1 MYRLSRSATADPGL
15 SSPIIASKP
24 RPPRHW
30 SHLRRQPS
38 TPHTPDFLQPAR
50 SPQAP
55 AQPSNQLFQTPYTT
69 AKLSLLTSPA
79 ASVHL
84 TALSPPTKVLKV
96 LPYMSWFP
104 YDSMRNVLS
113 TIHRT
118 FITFLRLSVMI
129 SRFNLVYST
138 GYGRDFER
146 HIIQGLGI
154 GYRRTYNISY
164 DMRQSRTTVFFRS
177 LH

>member
-1 MYRLSRSATADPGL
+1 LKPTRMYRLPRSATADPGL

-38 TPHTPDFLQPAR
+38 TPHTPGFLQPAR

-55 AQPSNQLFQTPYTT
+55 AQPSNQLSQTPYTT

-84 TALSPPTKVLKV
+84 TALSPPTKAEPPTTGPSPPSPGLLLRKRLHLHKPNH
-96 LPYMSWFP
+96 LPLLQPRRCSHPRQAPTHHALHTKTSF
-104 YDSMRNVLS
+104 S
-113 TIHRT
+113 
-118 FITFLRLSVMI
+118 FL
-129 SRFNLVYST
+129 
-138 GYGRDFER
+138 
-146 HIIQGLGI
+146 
-154 GYRRTYNISY
+154 
-164 DMRQSRTTVFFRS
+164 QSRSTEPSTETPRLIVSTSRI
-177 LH
+177 